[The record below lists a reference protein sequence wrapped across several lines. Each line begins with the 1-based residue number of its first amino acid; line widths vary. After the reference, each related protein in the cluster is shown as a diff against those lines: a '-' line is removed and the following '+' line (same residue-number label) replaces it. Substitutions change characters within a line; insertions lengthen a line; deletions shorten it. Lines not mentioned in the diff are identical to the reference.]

1 MARAGPSTQKAH
13 MSLTITPTRC
23 EIYEGNE
30 HMATV
35 EMMDEAASTVTVKG
49 CQDPASWRELAES
62 VQCALETMHPEGAL
76 LSKSPVQK
84 AGDS

>member
-1 MARAGPSTQKAH
+1 MALPGPSTQKEH

-23 EIYEGNE
+23 EIWGEE
-30 HMATV
+30 LEAV
-35 EMMDEAASTVTVKG
+35 IEMQDKYASSVTIKAL
-49 CQDPASWRELAES
+49 QSPASWRELAEA

-84 AGDS
+84 AGAS

>member
-1 MARAGPSTQKAH
+1 MALPGPSTQKAH

-35 EMMDEAASTVTVKG
+35 EMMDEAASTVTVKA
-49 CQDPASWRELAES
+49 CQSPASWRELADS

-84 AGDS
+84 AGAS